1 MDDLVKHHPYLDE
14 NVRSKS
20 IRFWNLTIPG
30 GASPHP
36 EVPIQA
42 SLHSTQVQ
50 YLNIISKHLTLV
62 LVLLSILSK

>member
-30 GASPHP
+30 SG
-36 EVPIQA
+36 V
-42 SLHSTQVQ
+42 T
-50 YLNIISKHLTLV
+50 TLQITV
-62 LVLLSILSK
+62 SIAAVNAMVMW